1 MPMINLLPWRAEL
14 RAKRKKEFLMA
25 TLGAVLMGA
34 ALTFG
39 TKFYY
44 EAQIS
49 NQEARNN
56 MLRTEITELDK
67 RIADIRELEARKA
80 RLIAR
85 MEIIEQLQTS
95 RPESVHLV
103 DEAVSIMPEGTYLT
117 ALTQDDARITI
128 AGITESTTR
137 VSTLMN
143 AVNDSEWLRNPALG
157 GIEWPSERRGIFTV
171 RATQIKMNQDEEELR

>member
-1 MPMINLLPWRAEL
+1 MINLLPWRAEL

-25 TLGAVLMGA
+25 TLGAVLLGA

-39 TKFYY
+39 TKFYF
-44 EAQIS
+44 QSRIS
-49 NQEARNN
+49 NQETRNQ
-56 MLRTEITELDK
+56 MLRNEITELDR

-103 DEAVSIMPEGTYLT
+103 DEAVNVMPEGTYLT
-117 ALTQDDARITI
+117 ALTQDDARITF
-128 AGITESTTR
+128 AGTTESTTR

-143 AVNDSEWLRNPALG
+143 SINDSEWLRDPGLG
-157 GIEWPSERRGIFTV
+157 GIDYVSERRGNFTV
-171 RATQIKMNQDEEELR
+171 GASQIRMNQEEEGLR

>member
-1 MPMINLLPWRAEL
+1 MINLLPWRAEL
-14 RAKRKKEFLMA
+14 RQKRKKEFLMA

-39 TKFYY
+39 TKFYFQS
-44 EAQIS
+44 QIA
-49 NQEARNN
+49 NQEARNT
-56 MLRTEITELDK
+56 MLRNEITELDR

-103 DEAVSIMPEGTYLT
+103 DEAVSIIPEGTYLT
-117 ALTQDDARITI
+117 AITQDDTRITI

-143 AVNDSEWLRNPALG
+143 AIDDSEWLKDPTLGSIDYPA
-157 GIEWPSERRGIFTV
+157 ERRGVFTV
-171 RATQIKMNQDEEELR
+171 RASQVRMIEDAEEGL

>member
-1 MPMINLLPWRAEL
+1 MINLLPWRAEL

-25 TLGAVLMGA
+25 TLGAVLLGA

-44 EAQIS
+44 QSRIV
-49 NQEARNN
+49 NQETRNQ
-56 MLRTEITELDK
+56 MLRTEITELDQK
-67 RIADIRELEARKA
+67 IADIRELEARKA

-103 DEAVSIMPEGTYLT
+103 DEAVSVLPEGTYLT
-117 ALTQDDARITI
+117 ALTQEDARVTFV
-128 AGITESTTR
+128 GTTESSTR

-143 AVNDSEWLRNPALG
+143 SINDSAWLRIPELG
-157 GIEWPSERRGIFTV
+157 GIDYPSERRGNFTV
-171 RATQIKMNQDEEELR
+171 RATQVRMNEDEEELR

>member
-1 MPMINLLPWRAEL
+1 MINLLPWRAEL

-39 TKFYY
+39 TKFYFQGRI
-44 EAQIS
+44 A
-49 NQEARNN
+49 NQETRNQ
-56 MLRTEITELDK
+56 MLRTEITELDR

-103 DEAVSIMPEGTYLT
+103 DEAVSIVPEGTYLT
-117 ALTQDDARITI
+117 ALTQEDARITV

-143 AVNDSEWLRNPALG
+143 SINDSEWLRSPGLG
-157 GIEWPSERRGIFTV
+157 GIEWPSERQGVFTV
-171 RATQIKMNQDEEELR
+171 RATQVKMNEDEEELR

>member
-1 MPMINLLPWRAEL
+1 
-14 RAKRKKEFLMA
+14 MA

-44 EAQIS
+44 QSRIA
-49 NQEARNN
+49 NQETRNQ
-56 MLRTEITELDK
+56 MLRAEITELDR

-103 DEAVSIMPEGTYLT
+103 DEAVTIMPEGTYLT
-117 ALTQDDARITI
+117 ALTQDDARITV

-143 AVNDSEWLRNPALG
+143 SINDSDWLRNPGLG
-157 GIEWPSERRGIFTV
+157 GIEWPSERRGVFTV
-171 RATQIKMNQDEEELR
+171 RATQINMNEDEEELR

>member
-1 MPMINLLPWRAEL
+1 MINLLPWRAEL
-14 RAKRKKEFLMA
+14 RQKRKKEFLMA

-44 EAQIS
+44 QSRIS
-49 NQEARNN
+49 NQETRNQ
-56 MLRTEITELDK
+56 MLRTEITELDR

-103 DEAVSIMPEGTYLT
+103 DEAVDIMPEGTYLT
-117 ALTQDDARITI
+117 AITQDGTRIAI

-137 VSTLMN
+137 VSTLMGSI
-143 AVNDSEWLRNPALG
+143 NDSDWLRSPRLG
-157 GIEWPSERRGIFTV
+157 GIEWPAERRGVFTV
-171 RATQIKMNQDEEELR
+171 SATQIKMNEEEEELR